1 MPSYWRET
9 SQPAK
14 FLESQRSLRSMRETF
29 GPRYIGG
36 AIRYRDEDLERVDA
50 AISELQNVRARVIHN
65 GILYNQVNELL
76 AFVQAL
82 RNDLP
87 MQSPDLAFEKLQPL
101 RKWLIW
107 LPTKILR
114 DYEHEVT
121 ALAILAQF
129 CSTALV
135 LESLFP
141 EIEGSYLGC
150 MALSPIEE
158 IDRILTARMTA
169 PQYLP
174 EAHLATELME
184 FPRHVANEYKSY
196 TQWSQHVPTTIDHYG
211 AATPPSPYPH
221 LQDFAVT
228 TATSSSFTASIHS
241 PSTVTLPPS
250 PYQNIYPPHTTTGV
264 SAVYSGS
271 PITSDYGDE
280 HLSDY
285 SYPGTLEQQSP
296 GFSAAHAPYGGDE
309 YHGLPAAETPNTMSM
324 ELLQHDQP
332 LISMNPVAPQLWT

>member
-1 MPSYWRET
+1 MQPFWRET
-9 SQPAK
+9 SQPAQ
-14 FLESQRSLRSMRETF
+14 FLKSQRSLRSMREAF
-29 GPRYIGG
+29 GPRYLGG

-50 AISELQNVRARVIHN
+50 AISELQLVRERVIHN

-76 AFVQAL
+76 AFVQTL

-114 DYEHEVT
+114 DYEHETT

-150 MALSPIEE
+150 MALSPIED
-158 IDRILTARMTA
+158 IDHILASRMARQ
-169 PQYLP
+169 PYLP
-174 EAHLATELME
+174 EMHLATQLMD
-184 FPRHVANEYKSY
+184 FPRHVANEYKSCS
-196 TQWSQHVPTTIDHYG
+196 QWSQHVPTLDQYG
-211 AATPPSPYPH
+211 AATPPSPYPY

-228 TATSSSFTASIHS
+228 TTSSSYTASIHS

-250 PYQNIYPPHTTTGV
+250 PYHQHIYPPHTTGV
-264 SAVYSGS
+264 SAMYSGS
-271 PITSDYGDE
+271 PITSDYEDE
-280 HLSDY
+280 NLSDY
-285 SYPGTLEQQSP
+285 SYPGTLEHSP
-296 GFSAAHAPYGGDE
+296 GFSAAPAPSYGDE
-309 YHGLPAAETPNTMSM
+309 YPGLPAAETPSTVSMS
-324 ELLQHDQP
+324 LLHDQP
-332 LISMNPVAPQLWT
+332 LISMDSVAPELWT